1 MIPIY
6 FLVRHPIERL
16 LSAYRDRF
24 GNILPIKTYQNI
36 SRILGRK
43 LSKSKIAGIWKALNI
58 TKSSRL
64 PGHNTEPVASV
75 VGPRSPHR
83 TNRTDLVPSWREFV
97 EFVLRSP
104 VEDDVTI
111 TGQIDHDK
119 VELYN

>member
-1 MIPIY
+1 M
-6 FLVRHPIERL
+6 RHPIERL

-24 GNILPIKTYQNI
+24 GNILPIKTYRNI

-43 LSKSKIAGIWKALNI
+43 LSKAKIAGIWKALNI
-58 TKSSRL
+58 TRSSRL
-64 PGHNTEPVASV
+64 TGDNTEPVVTTA
-75 VGPRSPHR
+75 GPRSPHR

-97 EFVLRSP
+97 QFVLRSP